1 MNGSNL
7 AGATIAFRF
16 GTIALLLAPIVLT
29 FATPTSLQAQESKKE
44 KREAATERIVEGTV
58 SDPDGK
64 FIDGAVVQL
73 KDMRTLQVRSFYTIK
88 NGGYH
93 FSGLKID
100 IDYELRAEYKD
111 LSCAWKRLSIF
122 DTRKIPVMNL
132 KLEKTKI
139 ETKAGSKP
147 ESKPD
152 TKPEPKQ

>member
-1 MNGSNL
+1 MNGSSL
-7 AGATIAFRF
+7 AGAAA
-16 GTIALLLAPIVLT
+16 TIALLLAPIVLT
-29 FATPTSLQAQESKKE
+29 FATPSSLQAQQSKKE
-44 KREAATERIVEGTV
+44 KREAATERTVEGTV

-93 FSGLKID
+93 FSGLKVD

-132 KLEKTKI
+132 KLEKTKP
-139 ETKAGSKP
+139 ETKAETKAESKP
-147 ESKPD
+147 ESK
-152 TKPEPKQ
+152 Q